1 MLVRAVVCS
10 ASLVVLLSARSP
22 SPLAEN
28 QGEPCPGCA
37 DTSAQPTYANTCQ
50 PGDAGVVGTVSHH
63 NGACWIVSDNCVM
76 SYPCT
81 PWMRVSVWTNY
92 LCGGLLFR
100 AGYVG
105 ASGVGGGRIVPK
117 NYGPID
123 LDIVYEDYTGVDCGS
138 STAYSVG
145 AEVYSKNCVTPGYTF
160 EGSVTANGTFTCTAC
175 SN

>member
-1 MLVRAVVCS
+1 M
-10 ASLVVLLSARSP
+10 
-22 SPLAEN
+22 
-28 QGEPCPGCA
+28 
-37 DTSAQPTYANTCQ
+37 
-50 PGDAGVVGTVSHH
+50 
-63 NGACWIVSDNCVM
+63 
-76 SYPCT
+76 
-81 PWMRVSVWTNY
+81 
-92 LCGGLLFR
+92 
-100 AGYVG
+100 
-105 ASGVGGGRIVPK
+105 PK